1 VTYEEGISGVTPE
14 ATLARLREYMVG
26 PTRFMNLQACF
37 ELGLVDALAE
47 APAAGLT
54 AAELGAVEQLLHLLV
69 KERFVA
75 FDEGPGRYTP
85 GSLADLAEADL
96 GRVRAFLTMLK
107 TVMFRQLFHLAD
119 SVRTGAVVGLKE
131 LYGFDG
137 DLFSALACIDE
148 LRDAWLGL
156 AVIETESV
164 YPWFFRSIDLPADA
178 RVLDVIGGN
187 GFGAVMACRTTG
199 SERMRVTTFDRPE
212 LESACLATYREAD
225 IDAQCDFVGGDP
237 VASLPTGYDVVL
249 IKHFLDI
256 FDKSQV
262 LAILR
267 NAHASLA
274 EGGSLVILAPVY
286 PEDIRQADDYQADFF
301 PSFILGCA
309 MGRGGPQRV
318 STYQSWLEE
327 CGFKVTQVLAKD
339 PADIPAD
346 AVITRVILCAT
357 KTS

>member
-1 VTYEEGISGVTPE
+1 MTSD

-37 ELGLVDALAE
+37 ELGIVDALAG
-47 APAAGLT
+47 AGSAGLT
-54 AAELGAVEQLLHLLV
+54 AVELAAVAGAKPDAVEQLLHLLV
-69 KERFVA
+69 KEGFVG
-75 FDEGPGRYTP
+75 FDEGSACYTP
-85 GSLADLAEADL
+85 GTLALLAEPDL
-96 GRVRAFLTMLK
+96 RRVRAFLTMLK
-107 TVMFRQLFHLAD
+107 TVMFRQMFHLAD
-119 SVRTGAVVGLKE
+119 SVRTGTVVGLKE
-131 LYGFDG
+131 LYGFEG
-137 DLFSALACIDE
+137 DLFGALAGIEE

-156 AVIETESV
+156 AEIETAHV
-164 YPWFFRSIDLPADA
+164 YPWFFQSIDLPAGS

-199 SERMRVTTFDRPE
+199 SAELRVTTFDRPE
-212 LESACLATYREAD
+212 LEGACLATYREAG
-225 IDAQCDFVGGDP
+225 IETQCDFVGGDP
-237 VASLPTGYDVVL
+237 AASLPTGYDVVL

-262 LAILR
+262 LDILR

-274 EGGSLVILAPVY
+274 EGGSLFILAPVY

-301 PSFILGCA
+301 PTFILGCA
-309 MGRGGPQRV
+309 MGRGGPQQV

-327 CGFKVTQVLAKD
+327 CGFKVTQVIAKD

-346 AVITRVILCAT
+346 AVITRVILCAS